1 MEKLDMSKKL
11 SFSVRISDDT
21 RKYVHGDTIDE
32 LIEAIELLKDVKFI
46 KKFVEEFPNLST
58 DQYDRLEHVVLNSN
72 NIDEICKYAANV
84 KVLINREKFEDAVIA
99 SSDNKKIIKFASN
112 VIGANIEK
120 LEDAVIASKDKNSI
134 LDFFFNVRNS
144 NPEKI
149 KKALLAGEKDATAIY
164 DYFVR
169 KKGRGYT
176 IDMNEIKEIDDIIIA
191 SNDANICLLW
201 AQKNIEGID
210 IPKLE
215 DVVIQSKNTHY
226 ILLFAMNVKGANI
239 EKLEDAYI
247 EYENSAYNFADFATK
262 VKGSNIEKLEDAVIK
277 KGEAS
282 NIYFFAKVVEGANL
296 YKLRKALKASKS
308 KDKKTYIERW
318 KKNFGMKGIFK
329 SN

>member
-1 MEKLDMSKKL
+1 MEKLNMSKKL

-32 LIEAIELLKDVKFI
+32 LIDAIELLKDVKFI
-46 KKFVEEFPNLST
+46 KKFVEEFQNLST
-58 DQYDRLEHVVLNSN
+58 EQYDRLEHVVVNSN
-72 NIDEICKYAANV
+72 NIDEICKYAINV
-84 KVLINREKFEDAVIA
+84 KLLINREKFEDVVIA
-99 SSDNKKIIKFASN
+99 SGDNKKIIKFALN

-134 LDFFFNVRNS
+134 LDFFRNIKNS

-149 KKALLAGEKDATAIY
+149 KRAILAGDKNAEAIY
-164 DYFVR
+164 NYFAI
-169 KKGRGYT
+169 KKDLGYT
-176 IDMNEIKEIDDIIIA
+176 IDINEIKEIDAAIIA

-201 AQKNIEGID
+201 AQTNSEGID

-226 ILLFAMNVKGANI
+226 ILFFAINVKGANI

-247 EYENSAYNFADFATK
+247 EYENSAYNLVEFATK
-262 VKGSNIEKLEDAVIK
+262 VKGINIEKLEDAVIK

-282 NIYFFAKVVEGANL
+282 DIYIFAKVVEGANL

-318 KKNFGMKGIFK
+318 KKHFGMKGIFK